1 MSVLLVQEARKAMAY
16 NNSLY
21 AKQLGNGW
29 AGDDTWVGQLAL
41 RDGAAVTVPWVQA
54 LVFRGVV
61 FGIHAGSITT
71 PIAGH
76 AAIDADQPEAAVRA
90 ATSGLVIL
98 PLSVRMAMET
108 GATTLA
114 QGGMMVAVSNIDVG
128 AGTSTAATPFNL
140 NMNSP
145 VATQASAAAAYTG
158 NGTDPLTAGNFLEL
172 ARASAVIDADAA
184 TSGIIPP
191 TLKWTA
197 THEDIA
203 PLITQIGSFL
213 IYGEAAANTIFATM
227 IWAEFAQANFA

>member
-1 MSVLLVQEARKAMAY
+1 MAY

-21 AKQLGNGW
+21 AKQLCNAW
-29 AGDDTWVGQLAL
+29 ATDDSWVGQLGL
-41 RDGAAVTVPWVQA
+41 RDGTAVTVPWVQA
-54 LVFRGVV
+54 LVFRGIV
-61 FGIHAGSITT
+61 FGIMAGGVTT

-76 AAIDADQPEAAVRA
+76 AAIDPDQPEAAVRA
-90 ATSGLVIL
+90 ASSGLVLL

-114 QGGMMVAVSNIDVG
+114 QGGMMAAVSNIDVG

-145 VATQASAAAAYTG
+145 VATQATAAVAYTG
-158 NGTDPLTAGNFLEL
+158 NGTDPLTAGNHLEMV
-172 ARASAVIDADAA
+172 RVSAVIGSHAT

-191 TLKWTA
+191 TLRWTP

-213 IYGEAAANTIFATM
+213 AYGEAAANTLYATM